1 MNLENKFSL
10 ARLFFKKGLTL
21 SDLVIFNELQKIFEL
36 SDKKS
41 LWINYTRFLNFSKI
55 SSEEISRATYYKCLV
70 KLAKAEFIQRSEN
83 AIIKGKQAK
92 IFIKVLSTSEI
103 WSMQR
108 PNKNNVTAQQQQ
120 DINIIKKL
128 GASDICIKNILVE
141 IINIFGCY
149 QNYYNI
155 VKEIHNTFKLNF
167 KNQHIYQLNAKY
179 FAQAQKKYGKYLIP
193 FLKTY
198 TASNGETFCYYSIN
212 KEELAKIIAS
222 YKNEM
227 QAKKK
232 AKEQTKEVRKVSS
245 LDVMSHMIKNYNGHT
260 GQTCDFR
267 KIRPL
272 LERIPD
278 NQKNSFL
285 QLLKDIQ
292 SANLNNKKNY
302 PNITEILTFFFNKE
316 KYKGVILDD
325 KQEPDGTDFTCKIK
339 LPVKL

>member
-1 MNLENKFSL
+1 MNSENKFSL

-41 LWINYTRFLNFSKI
+41 SWINYTRFLNFSKI

-92 IFIKVLSTSEI
+92 IFIKVLSTNDI

-108 PNKNNVTAQQQQ
+108 PNKNNVTAQQQH
-120 DINIIKKL
+120 DINMKKKHGANDIRISHILDEIIK
-128 GASDICIKNILVE
+128 IY
-141 IINIFGCY
+141 GCY
-149 QNYYNI
+149 QNYWDT
-155 VKEIHNTFKLNF
+155 VEEIHKTFNLTFTK
-167 KNQHIYQLNAKY
+167 QHIFQLNAKY
-179 FAQAQKKYGKYLIP
+179 FAQVQKEYGKYLIP
-193 FLKTY
+193 YLKTY
-198 TASNGETFCYYSIN
+198 TASNGEKFCYYSIN

-227 QAKKK
+227 QANKKEEEQ
-232 AKEQTKEVRKVSS
+232 AKEVHKVSS
-245 LDVMSHMIKNYNGHT
+245 LDAIINIIKNYNNHT
-260 GQTCDFR
+260 GQICDFR

-272 LERIPD
+272 LEKIPD
-278 NQKNSFL
+278 NQKKSL
-285 QLLKDIQ
+285 SQLLDDIQ
-292 SANLNNKKNY
+292 STTLNNKKNY

-316 KYKGVILDD
+316 KYRGVILDD
-325 KQEPDGTDFTCKIK
+325 EQGQGGTDFTCKIK